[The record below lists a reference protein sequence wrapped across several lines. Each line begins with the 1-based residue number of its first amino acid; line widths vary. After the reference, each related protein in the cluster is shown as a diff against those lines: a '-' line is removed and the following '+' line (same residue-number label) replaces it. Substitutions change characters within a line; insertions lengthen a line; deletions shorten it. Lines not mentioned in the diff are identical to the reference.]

1 MYVALNRDVL
11 YLHLDKLNKSSFIPH
26 IVFTNASTGKIT
38 NGRFFSYCR
47 SDFDFRK
54 NERNV
59 SITFA
64 ALDFAASGNLQYAY
78 RLKI

>member
-1 MYVALNRDVL
+1 MGD
-11 YLHLDKLNKSSFIPH
+11 SSP
-26 IVFTNASTGKIT
+26 IVDQTLTLE
-38 NGRFFSYCR
+38 
-47 SDFDFRK
+47 K